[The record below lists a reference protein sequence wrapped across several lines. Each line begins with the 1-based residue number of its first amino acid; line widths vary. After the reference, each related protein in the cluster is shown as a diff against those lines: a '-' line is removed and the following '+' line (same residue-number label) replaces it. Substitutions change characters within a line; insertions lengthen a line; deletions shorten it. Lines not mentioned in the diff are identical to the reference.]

1 MNEFLNAK
9 HIIASVCLSL
19 LIVSAFGRADNIM
32 ASSEIGGYII
42 SIIFIVY
49 GVIIGQWAYKR
60 YKDVVKN
67 NTLRVILIIVAW
79 VLVAMLWGFF
89 CGNDPYV
96 GMMASRIFYFIIVCF
111 LSFIGIAYLK
121 ERLNNK

>member
-32 ASSEIGGYII
+32 SSSEIGGYII

-67 NTLRVILIIVAW
+67 NTLRVILII
-79 VLVAMLWGFF
+79 LFHNSL
-89 CGNDPYV
+89 
-96 GMMASRIFYFIIVCF
+96 
-111 LSFIGIAYLK
+111 LSFIYWNCISK
-121 ERLNNK
+121 RKTE